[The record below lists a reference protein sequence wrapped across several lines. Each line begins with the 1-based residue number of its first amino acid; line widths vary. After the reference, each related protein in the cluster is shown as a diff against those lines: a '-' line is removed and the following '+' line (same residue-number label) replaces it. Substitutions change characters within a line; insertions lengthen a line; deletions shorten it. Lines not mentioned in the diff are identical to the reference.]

1 MSIAPGWGASSLQ
14 PIPTPSPEFNPV
26 SQIVLVNTFHAHQ
39 NEKNQ
44 CLSLRETF
52 IYLSLNK

>member
-39 NEKNQ
+39 NEKINA
-44 CLSLRETF
+44 
-52 IYLSLNK
+52 